1 MQQRQFV
8 PLIFCERNGQ
18 WAAAWRI
25 AWDRRLRRGEP
36 AAEIRVRQTRSPAE
50 CLEAIEAAP
59 AAFVLVELTAANCD
73 RMLDLL
79 FEISSRH
86 RCAAAAAVAAD
97 RSLRDFELAA
107 RELGALHFLVSPREL
122 PGLAALVERFAA
134 RAPQGE
140 LEFEDRV
147 WASLPWAVYNG
158 A

>member
-1 MQQRQFV
+1 MQQRQSV

-25 AWDRRLRRGEP
+25 AWDRRLRRGESSV
-36 AAEIRVRQTRSPAE
+36 EIRVRETRSPAE

-59 AAFVLVELTAANCD
+59 AAFVLVELTAANGE
-73 RMLDLL
+73 RTLDLL
-79 FEISSRH
+79 FEIASRH
-86 RCAAAAAVAAD
+86 RYAATAVAAD
-97 RSLRDFELAA
+97 RSLRGYELAA
-107 RELGALHFLVSPREL
+107 RELGALHFLVSPCEL
-122 PGLAALVERFAA
+122 PGLASMVERFAA